1 MLQLEST
8 VIVNGGDELFANS
21 TAETSIP
28 AHRKMH
34 DADHVHCEH
43 VRVYFIFRDNKI
55 PGYRYI
61 LTGGSGKVLTKTHRI
76 Q

>member
-21 TAETSIP
+21 TAETYIP

-34 DADHVHCEH
+34 DADHGHCEH
-43 VRVYFIFRDNKI
+43 VRVLRSIFYF
-55 PGYRYI
+55 P
-61 LTGGSGKVLTKTHRI
+61 
-76 Q
+76 